1 LPPTSVRALNNGLA
15 GDATPCQIYLDAQTT
30 SLPIR
35 SVVVAGGGRSRKE
48 RVTPSSFRSFQASSS
63 LSALGIGSD
72 REEGKSFMAVL
83 VLNSSLQPLSVIP
96 ERRLIVLLSKQK
108 VTFVD
113 DSVRQ
118 LIEES
123 IQARRL
129 ELERPVIVQLL
140 ANVRIPRIALQ
151 PTRSN
156 ILLRDEESCQY
167 CGKRSRELTLDH
179 VVPRSRG
186 GQSTWEN
193 LVASCKACNGKKGN
207 RLPKEVNMRL
217 LRQPR
222 PLTQEYAGFFLL
234 RYPKLREAY
243 EEFLLSAQR
252 GISHG
257 LSA

>member
-1 LPPTSVRALNNGLA
+1 MPHRAKSTWTRKRLQSLSVRSSSQAA
-15 GDATPCQIYLDAQTT
+15 VEA
-30 SLPIR
+30 
-35 SVVVAGGGRSRKE
+35 E
-48 RVTPSSFRSFQASSS
+48 RDGTILSFRSFQASSS
-63 LSALGIGSD
+63 LSAFVIGID

-113 DSVRQ
+113 DNVRQ

-140 ANVRIPRIALQ
+140 ANVRIPRMALQ
-151 PTRSN
+151 PTRAN
-156 ILLRDEESCQY
+156 ILLRDEETCQY

-179 VVPRSRG
+179 VIPRSRG

-222 PLTQEYAGFFLL
+222 PLTHEYAGFFLL

-243 EEFLLSAQR
+243 EEFLLSAQPGR
-252 GISHG
+252 SHSM
-257 LSA
+257 SA

>member
-1 LPPTSVRALNNGLA
+1 
-15 GDATPCQIYLDAQTT
+15 
-30 SLPIR
+30 
-35 SVVVAGGGRSRKE
+35 
-48 RVTPSSFRSFQASSS
+48 
-63 LSALGIGSD
+63 
-72 REEGKSFMAVL
+72 MAVL

-113 DSVRQ
+113 DNVRQ

-140 ANVRIPRIALQ
+140 ANVRIPRMALQ

-156 ILLRDEESCQY
+156 IMLRDEETCQY

-179 VVPRSRG
+179 VIPRSRG

-207 RLPKEVNMRL
+207 RL
-217 LRQPR
+217 
-222 PLTQEYAGFFLL
+222 
-234 RYPKLREAY
+234 
-243 EEFLLSAQR
+243 AQR
-252 GISHG
+252 DQYALASPTSPAHTGICRIFLAP
-257 LSA
+257 LSQVA